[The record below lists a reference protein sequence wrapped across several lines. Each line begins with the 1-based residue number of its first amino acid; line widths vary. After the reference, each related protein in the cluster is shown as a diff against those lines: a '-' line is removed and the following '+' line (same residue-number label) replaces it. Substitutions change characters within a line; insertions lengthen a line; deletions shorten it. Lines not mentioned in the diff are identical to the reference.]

1 MSHAGPPTAR
11 AIYRFYRDCGEAA
24 WAILLL
30 ALADHLATVG
40 PALSPQGWLVHVG
53 LVHYVLM
60 EPARREAVVAPP
72 RLVTG
77 DDLME
82 HLGLGPGPTI
92 GRLLERVREAQAEGK
107 VSTREEA
114 LALARRALKRE
125 TRGEEAD

>member
-1 MSHAGPPTAR
+1 
-11 AIYRFYRDCGEAA
+11 
-24 WAILLL
+24 
-30 ALADHLATVG
+30 
-40 PALSPQGWLVHVG
+40 
-53 LVHYVLM
+53 M